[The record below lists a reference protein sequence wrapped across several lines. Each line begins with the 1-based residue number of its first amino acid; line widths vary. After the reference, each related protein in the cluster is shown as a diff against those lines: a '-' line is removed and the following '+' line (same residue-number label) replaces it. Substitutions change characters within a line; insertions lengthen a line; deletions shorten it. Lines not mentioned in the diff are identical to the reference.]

1 MSGSDPIRVII
12 VDDDVV
18 LTDAL
23 GLLWERGGDIEI
35 VGVAHTAAEG
45 IGLARRELP
54 HVVLMDHHLPD
65 RTGADATEGLSK
77 EIPGVA
83 IIILTMD
90 DSDEALLAGI
100 EAGASGFLVKQ
111 SGIREVSGA
120 VRRAAAG
127 EMLIDP
133 ATIVRLTAAIRGRRR
148 RESESQLLLERLTAR
163 ELEVLQLMAA
173 GLDTRAM
180 AESLTVG
187 QATVRS
193 HAAAVLSKLGAHSR
207 LEAVARATRAG
218 ILR

>member
-1 MSGSDPIRVII
+1 MSESDPIRVII

-23 GLLWERGGDIEI
+23 GLLWERGGDIEM

-65 RTGADATEGLSK
+65 RTGADATESLSK

-111 SGIREVSGA
+111 SGIREVSDA

-148 RESESQLLLERLTAR
+148 RESEGQLLLERLTGR
-163 ELEVLQLMAA
+163 ELEVLQLMAT